1 MTSLLYCCLSQS
13 RQALA
18 PVLPILS
25 EELWQAEAWIEKQD
39 DPEYADME
47 FDGNENTAEKYFD
60 DVESVLSCR
69 WQKPALWWKGDDEL
83 GIFPPF

>member
-1 MTSLLYCCLSQS
+1 
-13 RQALA
+13 
-18 PVLPILS
+18 
-25 EELWQAEAWIEKQD
+25 
-39 DPEYADME
+39 ME

-83 GIFPPF
+83 GIFPSLLTIWLLQEAIIYGFSSN